1 MPIHDLVVAVQ
12 SRLVDMHIHPEPSRS
27 SLQVTPGTEV
37 QLKQTCVENHVAWF
51 DTIAIYF
58 WSYWFERR
66 LRSFNLLSFD
76 FHRKC
81 QRHSGS

>member
-37 QLKQTCVENHVAWF
+37 QLKLT
-51 DTIAIYF
+51 
-58 WSYWFERR
+58 
-66 LRSFNLLSFD
+66 
-76 FHRKC
+76 
-81 QRHSGS
+81 